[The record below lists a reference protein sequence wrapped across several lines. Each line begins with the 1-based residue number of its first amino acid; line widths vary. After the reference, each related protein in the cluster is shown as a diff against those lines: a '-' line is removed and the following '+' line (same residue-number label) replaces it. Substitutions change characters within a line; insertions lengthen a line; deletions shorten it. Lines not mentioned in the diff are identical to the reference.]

1 MDVADKINKGENVKI
16 LHGSTMPSWICRV
29 RTSKLVGGGRGFWYA
44 FFKISYLVRGRLYSR
59 LESAAYVKH
68 PSQFE

>member
-29 RTSKLVGGGRGFWYA
+29 RTSKLVGGGEGEVSGMHFL
-44 FFKISYLVRGRLYSR
+44 KEVI
-59 LESAAYVKH
+59 
-68 PSQFE
+68 